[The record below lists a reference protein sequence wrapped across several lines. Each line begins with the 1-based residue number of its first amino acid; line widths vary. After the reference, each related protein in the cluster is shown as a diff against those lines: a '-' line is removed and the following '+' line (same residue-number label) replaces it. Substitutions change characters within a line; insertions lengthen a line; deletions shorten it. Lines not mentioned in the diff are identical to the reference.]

1 MNPKFGDTDAVTLP
15 LTINEVTKASSVSA
29 VLGILNNPSPLPLKN
44 PLPDGITTF
53 PLTNNEPVNVEPLS
67 TDNTL
72 NPSLGLTDA
81 VTLPLEIR
89 NTSSDN
95 AERGMLNNPPP
106 SP

>member
-1 MNPKFGDTDAVTLP
+1 MIKVDS
-15 LTINEVTKASSVSA
+15 NESKLSA
-29 VLGILNNPSPLPLKN
+29 DNGILNNPSPLPLKK

-53 PLTNNEPVNVEPLS
+53 PLTNKLPVKVEPLS

-81 VTLPLEIR
+81 VTLPLAIR
-89 NTSSDN
+89 NTSSES
-95 AERGMLNNPPP
+95 AERGILNKPLP